1 MVNICNGQNWRDA
14 LLQVMPAR
22 KGAREKSFADENSDS
37 YDETEPPT
45 STKEVPIVWRWFIY
59 QHKSTID
66 TAQLWNLNVQYTWH
80 FLERIGLY
88 FLD

>member
-45 STKEVPIVWRWFIY
+45 STKEVPIV
-59 QHKSTID
+59 
-66 TAQLWNLNVQYTWH
+66 
-80 FLERIGLY
+80 
-88 FLD
+88 